1 MNMSDPISDLLAR
14 LRNAL
19 RAGHEKTETPD
30 SKLRESVLKVLSA
43 EGYIGSVKKVGDAGV
58 TRLQIRLKYDAEGAP
73 VVVGLRRVS
82 RPGRRV
88 YKKST
93 EIAPVLG
100 GLGSSIVSTSRGIMT
115 DRQAREDR
123 LGGEVLFNVW

>member
-1 MNMSDPISDLLAR
+1 MNLSDPISDLLAR

-19 RAGHEKTETPD
+19 RAGHEKTETPA
-30 SKLRESVLKVLSA
+30 SSLRESILKVLA
-43 EGYIGSVKKVGDAGV
+43 DEGYIGGVKKVGEGGA
-58 TRLQIRLKYDAEGAP
+58 TRLQIRLKYDGEGEP

-93 EIAPVLG
+93 ELAPVLG

-115 DRQAREDR
+115 DRQAREGH